1 MASQAE
7 KAARFA
13 ALHDTGCFV
22 LPNAWDFASAALTLA
37 EGYDVIATT
46 SAGVAFAQGFADGE
60 AIGRDRMI
68 GFAGGLAARF
78 DVPVTADLEAGYGE
92 APAAV
97 GATVAAAIAA
107 GLVGCNIE
115 DGVPGS
121 SALYDAELSAARIGA
136 GAEAARAAGLPD
148 FSLNARIDSFL
159 RKMGPPDACL
169 RDAIDRGRRYLAAG
183 ARSVFVPGVIDG
195 AAIRTLVS
203 EIGGPLNVMAVSS
216 PAMPSRDELAAI
228 GVRRIS
234 LGGAWMLARYG
245 AARDMLKAVKGTGSF
260 ALHPAASYGDFMR
273 VMSKG

>member
-13 ALHDTGCFV
+13 ALHESGCFV
-22 LPNAWDFASAALTLA
+22 LPNAWDFASAALTLE
-37 EGYDVIATT
+37 EGYDAIATT

-60 AIGRDRMI
+60 AIGRDRMVD
-68 GFAGGLAARF
+68 FAGGLAARF

-92 APAAV
+92 APEAVAATVTAAV
-97 GATVAAAIAA
+97 AA

-121 SALYDAELSAARIGA
+121 SALYGVDLATARVGA
-136 GAEAARAAGLPD
+136 GATAARAAGLPD
-148 FSLNARIDSFL
+148 FSLNARVDSFL

-183 ARSVFVPGVIDG
+183 ARSVFVPGVIDQPT
-195 AAIRTLVS
+195 IRTLAS
-203 EIGGPLNVMAVSS
+203 QIGGPLNVMAIGST
-216 PAMPSRDELAAI
+216 AMPSRDTLAEI

-234 LGGAWMLARYG
+234 LGGAWMLASYG
-245 AARDMLKAVKGTGSF
+245 AGRDMLRSVKATGSF
-260 ALHPAASYGDFMR
+260 ALPAPVAYGDFMR
-273 VMSKG
+273 MMSKA

>member
-7 KAARFA
+7 KTARFA
-13 ALHDTGCFV
+13 ALHQTGCFV

-37 EGYDVIATT
+37 DGYDVIATT

-68 GFAGGLAARF
+68 GFAGDLAARF

-92 APAAV
+92 APEAV
-97 GATVAAAIAA
+97 AATVAAAVAA

-121 SALYDAELSAARIGA
+121 AALYDIELASARIGA
-136 GAEAARAAGLPD
+136 GAAAVRGAGLPD
-148 FSLNARIDSFL
+148 FWLNARIDSFL
-159 RKMGPPDACL
+159 RKMGTPEACL
-169 RDAIDRGRRYLAAG
+169 SDAIARGRRYLAAG
-183 ARSVFVPGVIDG
+183 ARSVFVPGVIDLPTIG
-195 AAIRTLVS
+195 TLAA

-216 PAMPSRDELAAI
+216 PAMPSRDELAKA

-234 LGGAWMLARYG
+234 LGAAWMLASYG
-245 AARDMLKAVKGTGSF
+245 AARDMLKTVRETGSF
-260 ALHPAASYGDFMR
+260 TLHPAAGYGDFMR

>member
-13 ALHDTGCFV
+13 ALHETGCFV

-37 EGYDVIATT
+37 EGYEVIATT

-60 AIGRDRMI
+60 TIGRDRMI

-92 APAAV
+92 APGDVA
-97 GATVAAAIAA
+97 ATVTAAIAA

-121 SALYDAELSAARIGA
+121 PALHDIDRAAARIGA

-148 FSLNARIDSFL
+148 FTLNARIDSFL

-169 RDAIDRGRRYLAAG
+169 RDAIERGRRYLGAG
-183 ARSVFVPGVIDG
+183 ARSVFVPGVIDR
-195 AAIRTLVS
+195 ATIRTLVS
-203 EIGGPLNVMAVSS
+203 EIGGPLNVMAVSN
-216 PAMPSRDELAAI
+216 PAMPSGDELADI
-228 GVRRIS
+228 GVRRVS
-234 LGGAWMLARYG
+234 LGAAWMLASYG
-245 AARDMLKAVKGTGSF
+245 AARDMLKTVKESGSF
-260 ALHPAASYGDFMR
+260 ALHPAASYADFMR